1 MNYTN
6 HAEMRMKQ
14 RGIDDDLVMLV
25 DTYGKRAFDRHH
37 GEIVFLNKKARQ
49 RIRKN
54 LGKTDYA
61 CIEKKL
67 NAYFVEA
74 GGRIVTVGHR
84 NKNIKTH

>member
-25 DTYGKRAFDRHH
+25 DTYWERTFDRHH

-49 RIRKN
+49 RIREY
-54 LGKTDYA
+54 LGKTEYA

-67 NAYFVEA
+67 NAYFKSIIFCEA
-74 GGRIVTVGHR
+74 
-84 NKNIKTH
+84 KKFF